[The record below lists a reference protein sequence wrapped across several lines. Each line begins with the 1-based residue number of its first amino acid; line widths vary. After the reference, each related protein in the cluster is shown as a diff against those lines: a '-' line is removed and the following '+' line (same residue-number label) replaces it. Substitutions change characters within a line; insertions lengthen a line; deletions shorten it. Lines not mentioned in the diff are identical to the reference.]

1 MSSDGGGWFYLFLTS
16 TVFLRLAGHWS
27 ASISRRA
34 SGLLARVA
42 QSASIHDSQ
51 SIIKKISILMWV
63 FSRRKFFSGHAEE
76 TRKIVSSRWN
86 WRILEKS
93 GKRYSLCNRTGTDRE
108 HSRQRWIRG
117 RARDQQRSQHHLQL
131 LMETDHISRLLARD
145 LLMCHYEVVAKDTL
159 PEVVSTEPSAFG
171 CNTHDGDQ
179 PGDQL
184 RRFALAFIHSQSG
197 ATVVFWL
204 ICRIVYIRFGAK
216 K

>member
-1 MSSDGGGWFYLFLTS
+1 
-16 TVFLRLAGHWS
+16 
-27 ASISRRA
+27 
-34 SGLLARVA
+34 
-42 QSASIHDSQ
+42 
-51 SIIKKISILMWV
+51 MWV

-184 RRFALAFIHSQSG
+184 ESLCTWTRSATTSTRTDKIRNTPSSQTLWMNIARSGRPTIIFSRPYIYRLWSILRRFHKQFLMCCVTLS
-197 ATVVFWL
+197 
-204 ICRIVYIRFGAK
+204 ICNLYIFLSIYSRFQAIFF
-216 K
+216 